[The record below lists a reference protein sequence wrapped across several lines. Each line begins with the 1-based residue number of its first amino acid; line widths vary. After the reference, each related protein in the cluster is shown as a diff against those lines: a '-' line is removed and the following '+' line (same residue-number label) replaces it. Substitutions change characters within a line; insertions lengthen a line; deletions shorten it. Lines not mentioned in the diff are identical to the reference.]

1 MQVEIPAWLPK
12 IGIKTGKL
20 LDVKKVKSLEKVP
33 ALAGT
38 VIVDLDGVLC
48 CRGRENETWQNTRR
62 VFNLLRILGEAD
74 EVIFSTARFEIGK
87 REKDKRKKIDPS
99 DGPVGEEVVRE
110 KRRKR
115 AVSHCPFL
123 TGRSEDFLEEII
135 LRRNPNCVV
144 RFDATAK
151 KYTAKNE
158 KTLTSAKEVL
168 DRGGRLTMI
177 GSGFF
182 DKRVANK
189 ITRENQANFGRVTL
203 YNLGAGLI

>member
-1 MQVEIPAWLPK
+1 MQVEILDLLPK
-12 IGIKTGKL
+12 IGRETKNL

-33 ALAGT
+33 ALTGT

-62 VFNLLRILGEAD
+62 VFNLLRILSEAD

-87 REKDKRKKIDPS
+87 REKDKRKKINPPNES
-99 DGPVGEEVVRE
+99 VAEEVVRE
-110 KRRKR
+110 KGRKR

-123 TGRSEDFLEEII
+123 TGRSEDFLEEIVF
-135 LRRNPNCVV
+135 RRNPDCVV

-151 KYTAKNE
+151 KYMAKNE
-158 KTLTSAKEVL
+158 KTLTLAKEVL

-177 GSGFF
+177 GSGLF

-189 ITRENQANFGRVTL
+189 IARENQTNFDRVTL
-203 YNLGAGLI
+203 YNLGGGLI